1 MDNHIIIQ
9 CPHCKEYI
17 QVFKNEFN
25 CKIFRH
31 GVFKS
36 NLKQIDPHLKKE
48 DCDLLK
54 EKDLK
59 GSVIKKFLVL
69 PKELDA
75 DDDELTRT
83 RKVRRNFINEK
94 YKILIDALYS
104 NVDNCDFETKVTF
117 EDGRTGSLKANV
129 KILDC

>member
-1 MDNHIIIQ
+1 MN
-9 CPHCKEYI
+9 
-17 QVFKNEFN
+17 
-25 CKIFRH
+25 
-31 GVFKS
+31 S
-36 NLKQIDPHLKKE
+36 LKTVNKTDLYLELKKNFGFNSFKGRQE
-48 DCDLLK
+48 EIILNLLK

-94 YKILIDALYS
+94 YEVLINALYS
-104 NVDNCDFETKVTF
+104 SVDNCDFETKVTF